1 MNAARRA
8 PRIATQTLVRVI
20 VLLLVAAVV
29 ATGTAVLV
37 RSLTTP
43 SRAAVHS
50 AVSAY
55 ASDPVGDRWWQDAGR
70 SSPTWCCQAQPH

>member
-1 MNAARRA
+1 MNATRRA
-8 PRIATQTLVRVI
+8 PRIATQTLVKVI

-43 SRAAVHS
+43 SRTAVPS
-50 AVSAY
+50 AVSAH
-55 ASDPVGDRWWQDAGR
+55 ASDPVGDRWWQDAGP
-70 SSPTWCCQAQPH
+70 SSPRWCCQAQPH